1 MHVRLGYT
9 AVLKKY
15 CVRSILRQYATTP
28 HDENPLRQQAPPP
41 PLVISGVF
49 SGRKE
54 ETMDVF
60 EPH

>member
-28 HDENPLRQQAPPP
+28 HDENPLRQQVPP

>member
-1 MHVRLGYT
+1 MHVRLGST

-28 HDENPLRQQAPPP
+28 HDENPLRQQVPP

-60 EPH
+60 ELH